1 MIKVDGRQL
10 IIPKTDEAI
19 GFVGDNLVEIREF
32 ELDLSYYTIDLTLLE
47 FKLDIEAD
55 GQKNIIDLD
64 KTVLEDKIIL
74 TWTVLEAHLMC
85 DGLAKIQVRG
95 FSGTLVKWHSEVEYV
110 LIDKSI
116 NASDAFPDPLPSAF
130 EEMEVRITAA
140 KNTAV
145 EASENATLKAGEAF
159 TSAEEAATSAAAA
172 KQSEINAGKAEE
184 AALLAIAEAE
194 GDSLLAIGTAKD
206 SALLSIGTKENEA
219 LLAVGNK
226 GNEQVSRVNLA
237 GDTQVARVESVLED
251 IVVVG
256 KTAPDFGIWLEEV

>member
-10 IIPKTDEAI
+10 IIPKTDEVI

-32 ELDLSYYTIDLTLLE
+32 ELDLSYYTIDLTLLD

-159 TSAEEAATSAAAA
+159 TSAAAA
-172 KQSEINAGKAEE
+172 KQSEINAGEAEE
-184 AALLAIAEAE
+184 AALLA
-194 GDSLLAIGTAKD
+194 
-206 SALLSIGTKENEA
+206 IGTKENEA

-226 GNEQVSRVNLA
+226 GNEQVSRVNTA
-237 GDTQVARVESVLED
+237 GDTQVARVEAVLEE

-256 KTAPDFGIWLEEV
+256 KTAPGFGIWLEEV